1 MGQAEIRDRLDLPQV
16 HREGLNHAGLRA
28 GCEDCGGAAEN
39 MMAVYDYLHERQ
51 IEKAREIREMQ
62 MEYRK

>member
-1 MGQAEIRDRLDLPQV
+1 MRVCELDARITEEPT
-16 HREGLNHAGLRA
+16 
-28 GCEDCGGAAEN
+28 EN

>member
-1 MGQAEIRDRLDLPQV
+1 MRVCELDARIAEEPT
-16 HREGLNHAGLRA
+16 A
-28 GCEDCGGAAEN
+28 N
-39 MMAVYDYLHERQ
+39 MMEVYDYLHERQ

>member
-1 MGQAEIRDRLDLPQV
+1 MRVCELDARIAEEPT
-16 HREGLNHAGLRA
+16 A
-28 GCEDCGGAAEN
+28 N
-39 MMAVYDYLHERQ
+39 MMAVYDDLHERQ